1 MKTRIVL
8 LVAGILGLA
17 ASSASA
23 QLDPA
28 GSLYYDSIYN
38 RPTVSPYLNL
48 LNPGAAA
55 NSVPNYFTLVKPQ
68 LEQRAALT
76 QQRSEISRLNREV
89 SAGPRRS
96 QRQQSQIRSTGH
108 ATQFMYYGPYYRQL
122 GRRQQ

>member
-1 MKTRIVL
+1 MKTRLIL
-8 LVAGILGLA
+8 LVVGILGFGG
-17 ASSASA
+17 SSALA
-23 QLDPA
+23 QLDP
-28 GSLYYDSIYN
+28 GGQLYYDSIYN

-76 QQRSEISRLNREV
+76 QQRADISRLNRQV

-108 ATQFMYYGPYYRQL
+108 ATQFMYYGPYYRQMQ
-122 GRRQQ
+122 RRQQ

>member
-1 MKTRIVL
+1 MKRGL
-8 LVAGILGLA
+8 FLVFAGLIGL
-17 ASSASA
+17 SANTALA

-28 GSLYYDSIYN
+28 GSLYYDNLYN

-48 LNPGAAA
+48 LNPSAAA

-68 LEQRAALT
+68 LEQRAALSR
-76 QQRSEISRLNREV
+76 QASELQRLNRQV

-96 QRQQSQIRSTGH
+96 QRQQSQVRSTGH

-122 GRRQQ
+122 GPRRQ

>member
-1 MKTRIVL
+1 MKTRLIWMV
-8 LVAGILGLA
+8 VGILSFAGSPAL
-17 ASSASA
+17 A

-76 QQRSEISRLNREV
+76 QQRSEISRLNRQV

-108 ATQFMYYGPYYRQL
+108 ATQFMYYGPYYRQM
-122 GRRQQ
+122 GQRRQ